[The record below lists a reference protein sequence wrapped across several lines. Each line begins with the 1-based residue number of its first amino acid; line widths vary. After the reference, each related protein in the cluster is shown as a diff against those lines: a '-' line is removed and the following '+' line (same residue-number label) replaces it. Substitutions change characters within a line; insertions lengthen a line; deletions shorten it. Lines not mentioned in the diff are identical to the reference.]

1 MRPATAAVGGD
12 FVPARYYNYTVKM
25 NGARSREANVA
36 MLNTRDLRWTK

>member
-1 MRPATAAVGGD
+1 VRPATAAAGGD
-12 FVPARYYNYTVKM
+12 FVPARYYDCTIKM